1 MIIENIIR
9 QFLSG
14 LSLAM
19 VVFITAAGLSL
30 IFGTLRVL
38 NLAHGSIYM
47 LGAFLCYWLT
57 STFSQIP
64 GIFWL
69 ALIIAPI
76 GAALFGGVI
85 EILLLRRIYGLHI
98 MYQWI
103 LTFGLVLFI
112 GDICKLIW
120 GVEIH
125 MVSPPWPFQGSA
137 NICGVFFPS
146 YNIFVILLGILIFL
160 GLWALLRYTKLGK
173 IIRAATY
180 NSEMVNALGI
190 NIPLVYTCVFMV
202 GCWLAG
208 LGGSL
213 MAPMSAVILGMD
225 ASIIIE
231 CFIIVVIGGLG
242 STLGAFLGAIIFGL
256 AYALGIV
263 IVPKVAIGLGFIIM
277 AIILIVRPWGLMGRP
292 E

>member
-1 MIIENIIR
+1 MIIENLVR

-14 LSLAM
+14 LSLGM
-19 VVFITAAGLSL
+19 VVFIIAAGLSL
-30 IFGTLRVL
+30 VFGTLKVL

-57 STFSQIP
+57 STLSPVP
-64 GIFWL
+64 GVFWW
-69 ALIIAPI
+69 ALILAPI

-85 EILLLRRIYGLHI
+85 EVVLLRRIYGWHV

-103 LTFGLVLFI
+103 LTFGLILFV
-112 GDICKLIW
+112 GDMCKLIW
-120 GVEIH
+120 GVGYY
-125 MVSPPWPFQGSA
+125 MVSLPWPFIGSV
-137 NICGVFFPS
+137 NVLGVYFPS
-146 YNIFVILLGILIFL
+146 YNLFVMILGPVIFC
-160 GLWALLRYTKLGK
+160 GLWAILRYTTLGK
-173 IIRAATY
+173 IIRAATH
-180 NSEMVNALGI
+180 NPEMVNALGV
-190 NIPLVYTCVFMV
+190 NVPMVYTCVFML

-213 MAPMSAVILGMD
+213 MAPMSAVTLGMD

-242 STLGAFLGAIIFGL
+242 SILGAFLGAIIFGL
-256 AYALGIV
+256 AYAIGIV
-263 IVPKVAIGLGFIIM
+263 VLPGIAIGIGFIIM
-277 AIILIVRPWGLMGRP
+277 AIVLIMRPWGLMGKP

>member
-1 MIIENIIR
+1 VVIENIFR

-57 STFSQIP
+57 STFNQIP
-64 GIFWL
+64 GIFWW
-69 ALIIAPI
+69 ALILAPI
-76 GAALFGGVI
+76 GAALFGGII

-125 MVSPPWPFQGSA
+125 MVSPPWPLQEPI
-137 NICGVFFPS
+137 NICGVLFPS
-146 YNIFVILLGILIFL
+146 YNIFVIGMGIFIFI

-190 NIPLVYTCVFMV
+190 NIPFIYTFVFMV

-242 STLGAFLGAIIFGL
+242 STLGAFLGAVIFGL

-277 AIILIVRPWGLMGRP
+277 AIILIIRPWGLMGRP

>member
-1 MIIENIIR
+1 MVIENIIR

-64 GIFWL
+64 GIFWW
-69 ALIIAPI
+69 ALILAPI
-76 GAALFGGVI
+76 GAALFGGAI

-112 GDICKLIW
+112 GDMCKLIW

-137 NICGVFFPS
+137 NIWGVFFPS
-146 YNIFVILLGILIFL
+146 YNIFVILVGIFIFL

-190 NIPLVYTCVFMV
+190 NIPLVYTGVFML

-277 AIILIVRPWGLMGRP
+277 AIILIIRPWGLMGRP

>member
-1 MIIENIIR
+1 MVIENIIR

-64 GIFWL
+64 GIFWW
-69 ALIIAPI
+69 ALILAPI
-76 GAALFGGVI
+76 GAALFGGAI

-112 GDICKLIW
+112 GDMCKLLW

-137 NICGVFFPS
+137 NIWGVFFPS
-146 YNIFVILLGILIFL
+146 YNIFVILVGILIFL

-190 NIPLVYTCVFMV
+190 NIPLVYTGVFMV

-277 AIILIVRPWGLMGRP
+277 AIILIIRPWGLMGRP

>member
-1 MIIENIIR
+1 MVIENIFR

-57 STFSQIP
+57 STFNQIP
-64 GIFWL
+64 GIFWW
-69 ALIIAPI
+69 ALILAPI
-76 GAALFGGVI
+76 GAALFGGII

-125 MVSPPWPFQGSA
+125 MVSPPWPLQEPI
-137 NICGVFFPS
+137 NICGVLFPS
-146 YNIFVILLGILIFL
+146 YNIFVIGMGIFIFI

-190 NIPLVYTCVFMV
+190 NIPFIYTFVFMV

-242 STLGAFLGAIIFGL
+242 STLGAFLGAVIFGL

-277 AIILIVRPWGLMGRP
+277 AIILIIRPWGLMGRP